1 MKHRKRIMPAQ
12 DNLNQQGQIMLTILV
27 LMAVGIIITG
37 AATLISIT
45 NAQSGVIV
53 EQGVYTVQQAESGV
67 ENAILQLL
75 RNPSYTG
82 ETLNIDDTIITVTVT
97 GTDPKTIIS
106 QAERNGFV
114 SKIEAQVSYNDNILS
129 VTSWRKVE

>member
-1 MKHRKRIMPAQ
+1 MPAQ